1 MSGQDGSDL
10 KRSSQHSSD
19 LKRSSQHSSDGK
31 TVGKPKRVG
40 IVGFSLLRGSA
51 DERDIPDSPR
61 DQRLAFL
68 NNFRMTSRGSFE
80 DIELE
85 ETKEEENASE
95 AKNGAT

>member
-1 MSGQDGSDL
+1 MLVRALVSVAVG
-10 KRSSQHSSD
+10 KRS
-19 LKRSSQHSSDGK
+19 
-31 TVGKPKRVG
+31 RVANRVDYG
-40 IVGFSLLRGSA
+40 GSA

-68 NNFRMTSRGSFE
+68 NNFRMTPRGSFE

-85 ETKEEENASE
+85 ETKEEDNASE